1 MRLGCSGCLGLI
13 IVIALG
19 ALLLGAVVVGGVRML
34 AAPDLDAVSSTPED
48 GVAAQRKLLDLTRA
62 KKRGATVTL
71 TEGEVNA
78 LLARHLVQARGMRL
92 TTPSARLIGDDR
104 FVFNGQCPLRQLL
117 EEMALGALAEL
128 LPERWQTRPMW
139 VHIGARLRVDRTPH
153 HQLRTDVDE
162 FALGR
167 QPLPVALVRLLVDPA
182 SVGVL
187 RWPLPSYIEQ
197 ISVERG
203 RVIVRSASSR

>member
-1 MRLGCSGCLGLI
+1 
-13 IVIALG
+13 
-19 ALLLGAVVVGGVRML
+19 
-34 AAPDLDAVSSTPED
+34 
-48 GVAAQRKLLDLTRA
+48 
-62 KKRGATVTL
+62 VTL